1 MRCNSTVTVSV
12 TLKTMANKT
21 KVVRVYSDFCV
32 KYLDPLIE
40 EANAKDQ
47 TSSISTL
54 ALYVGVRILQIWIQK
69 KRINV
74 TKLASYIEN
83 LEQIDEIIENQHD
96 SSPMPGPEEVM
107 RNPHNFFSFLQKH
120 EKERKEYLERCSRN
134 MSAEEVKRLEQTILT
149 TEDNGYG

>member
-1 MRCNSTVTVSV
+1 
-12 TLKTMANKT
+12 
-21 KVVRVYSDFCV
+21 
-32 KYLDPLIE
+32 
-40 EANAKDQ
+40 
-47 TSSISTL
+47 L
-54 ALYVGVRILQIWIQK
+54 ALYVGVRILQIWIQE

-96 SSPMPGPEEVM
+96 SSPMPAPEEVM
-107 RNPHNFFSFLQKH
+107 RNPHDFFSFLRKH

-134 MSAEEVKRLEQTILT
+134 MSAEDVKRLEQTILT

>member
-1 MRCNSTVTVSV
+1 
-12 TLKTMANKT
+12 MANKT

-54 ALYVGVRILQIWIQK
+54 ALYVGVRILQIWIQE

-96 SSPMPGPEEVM
+96 SSPMLGPEEVM
-107 RNPHNFFSFLQKH
+107 RNPHDFFSFLRKH

-134 MSAEEVKRLEQTILT
+134 MSAEDVKRLEQTILT

>member
-1 MRCNSTVTVSV
+1 
-12 TLKTMANKT
+12 MANKT
-21 KVVRVYSDFCV
+21 KVVLVYSDFCV

-54 ALYVGVRILQIWIQK
+54 ALYVGVRILQIWIK
-69 KRINV
+69 EKRLNV

-96 SSPMPGPEEVM
+96 SSPMPSPEEVM
-107 RNPHNFFSFLQKH
+107 RNPHDFFSFLRKH
-120 EKERKEYLERCSRN
+120 EKERKECLERCSRN
-134 MSAEEVKRLEQTILT
+134 MSAEDVKRLEQTILT